1 MNKQAHLSRKK
12 LLNVKKH
19 QVEFIES
26 SHIYLV
32 DGMITPSVST
42 ILKETIFANKYNGVS
57 EEVLRK
63 AAEFGTNVHKAIEL
77 SEDLFLSVAE
87 QLVYDKWLELV
98 KSGNIEPLE
107 HELIVNHEYDYAG
120 TLDMIANVNG
130 VRSLCDI
137 KTTYNLDMEYLS
149 YQLSMYELAYGKQF
163 DKLYVIWLPKRKGA
177 ELREVPR
184 KSKEA
189 IMDLIEVYYET
200 HRQ

>member
-1 MNKQAHLSRKK
+1 MKK
-12 LLNVKKH
+12 Y

-26 SHIYLV
+26 SHQYLV
-32 DGMITPSVST
+32 DGRLVPSVST
-42 ILKETIFANKYNGVS
+42 ILKETIFSNKYNGVS

-87 QLVYDKWLELV
+87 QLVYDKWLELA
-98 KSGNIEPLE
+98 KTENIVPIL
-107 HELIVNHEYDYAG
+107 HEQIVNLDYDYAG

-149 YQLSMYELAYGKQF
+149 WQLSLYRRAYYQSNPEVKFEKMYA
-163 DKLYVIWLPKRKGA
+163 IWLPKRKNA
-177 ELREVPR
+177 QLIEITP
-184 KSKEA
+184 KSDKVLD
-189 IMDLIEVYYET
+189 DLIERYYSDIL
-200 HRQ
+200 HI